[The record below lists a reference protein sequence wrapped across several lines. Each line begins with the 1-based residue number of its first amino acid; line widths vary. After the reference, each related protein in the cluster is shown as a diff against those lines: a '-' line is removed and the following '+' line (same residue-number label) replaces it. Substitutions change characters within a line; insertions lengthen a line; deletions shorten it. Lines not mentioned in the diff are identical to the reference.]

1 MLRHSRKESRIDV
14 LITHGPPFGIGD
26 SFCAL
31 VGRPDDGAK
40 PSPKPE
46 KYGMKG
52 WVGDADMMQSF
63 CAMEPRPFL
72 HVFGHVHSSYGCW
85 SDGKTLFCNVAN
97 ANDNVKVGGG
107 HPPIVVLLPLR
118 E

>member
-1 MLRHSRKESRIDV
+1 MGRHGLHR
-14 LITHGPPFGIGD
+14 L
-26 SFCAL
+26 L
-31 VGRPDDGAK
+31 DGLFFAN
-40 PSPKPE
+40 
-46 KYGMKG
+46 
-52 WVGDADMMQSF
+52 AD
-63 CAMEPRPFL
+63 RPFL